1 MKRALITGINGQDGS
16 YLAELL
22 LSNGYEVYGIIRR
35 SSFENR
41 NKLINIKHILD
52 KIHLYPCSLED
63 HLAIYKLIKKIQ
75 PDECYHLAAQSFVN
89 YSFENDS
96 MIMSIN
102 FNSTLNL
109 LTSINELSPHCRFYF
124 AGSSEM
130 FGNPDISPQNEE
142 TRFNPRS
149 LYGISKLASYYLVT
163 NFREKNGLY
172 ACTGISYNHESPR
185 RGYQFVTRKITS
197 GLAKI
202 YTGKMETLEL
212 GNIDAI
218 RDWGY
223 APEYVQAMRMML
235 DNPSGP
241 KDYVIATGIPHSVK
255 DFLETAFSALNLNYS
270 DYVVINKNLIRNS
283 EKIPLIGDSSNI
295 KRDLGW
301 THTKKFGEIVN
312 EMVMNDLQIEK

>member
-1 MKRALITGINGQDGS
+1 MKKALITGINGQDGS

-22 LSNGYEVYGIIRR
+22 LNNGYEVYGIIRR

-63 HLAIYKLIKKIQ
+63 HLAIFKLIKKIR

-130 FGNPDISPQNEE
+130 FGNPDISPQNEK

-163 NFREKNGLY
+163 NFRERNGLY

-202 YTGKMETLEL
+202 YTGKIETLEL

-223 APEYVQAMRMML
+223 APDYVKAMWMML
-235 DNPSGP
+235 NNPEGP
-241 KDYVIATGIPHSVK
+241 KDYVIATGNPHSVR
-255 DFLETAFSALNLNYS
+255 DFLETAFSILKL
-270 DYVVINKNLIRNS
+270 DYKDYIVIKRDLIRNS
-283 EKIPLIGDSSNI
+283 ENIPLIGDSSNI
-295 KRDLGW
+295 QHDLGW
-301 THTKKFGEIVN
+301 SHSKSFHEIVE
-312 EMVMNDLQIEK
+312 EMVLNDLKFEK

>member
-22 LSNGYEVYGIIRR
+22 LNNGYEVYGIIRR

-63 HLAIYKLIKKIQ
+63 HLAIYKLIKKIM

-223 APEYVQAMRMML
+223 APDYVQAMRMML

-270 DYVVINKNLIRNS
+270 DYIVINKDLIRNS
-283 EKIPLIGDSSNI
+283 ENVPLIGNSRNI
-295 KRDLGW
+295 QHDLGW
-301 THTKKFGEIVN
+301 SHTKGFSEIVE
-312 EMVMNDLQIEK
+312 EMVLNDLKLEK